1 MIKRKYWI
9 VSCIIVCLLAF
20 TLIGCKSKKQEQ
32 MKDVSAETPTVTA
45 SPAKDTTDASD
56 DTGIRDNLTA
66 LEVSKLMG
74 NGINLG
80 NTMEACNRP
89 DLGITAEV
97 STYETYWGMPV
108 TTQEIV
114 DNMKAAG
121 FDTLRIPVAWA
132 ENTMDYT
139 NGDYTIRKDYLD
151 RVEEIVNY
159 ALNNDMYV
167 VVNDHWDGGW
177 WAMFGSAKQETRDE
191 AMKLYTAM
199 WTQIAERFKNYSD
212 YLILESANEE
222 LGDALNNSDH
232 WSDSGTLSEDER
244 YQTVHKINQAFVDTV
259 RGTGGNNAQRF
270 LLIAGYNTGI
280 ENTCDDR
287 YIMPTDT
294 AKNKLLVS
302 VHYYNPWGYC
312 GTSSLPS
319 WGSAIEYQS
328 MNDKMALMKKFTDQG
343 YGVVFGEYMVARN
356 EDGSVKDNTTDF
368 LNNFLNNC
376 DMYGYVPL
384 LWDTSFRVNDFY
396 NDDVK
401 QLFKD
406 RSYTAQSSL
415 TDEEIVANAKTA
427 IEAATAAAS
436 TGENAS
442 IVADAQSA
450 DKSFAWIM
458 YNSGDQATA
467 YSIGDIYDPTSKTEG
482 IVATDMEVT
491 GAGTYTV
498 SLDFT
503 GTGAGFANSVVFS
516 AVGISNGELLYPG
529 YIINITDI
537 VINGE
542 SYLYSG
548 KPYTT
553 ADDDICTRT
562 NLYNMWVA
570 EVPED
575 ARIIDADLSEASPTI
590 LDPDTLGEV
599 KTISVTFDYG
609 PANE

>member
-1 MIKRKYWI
+1 M
-9 VSCIIVCLLAF
+9 
-20 TLIGCKSKKQEQ
+20 
-32 MKDVSAETPTVTA
+32 
-45 SPAKDTTDASD
+45 
-56 DTGIRDNLTA
+56 
-66 LEVSKLMG
+66 
-74 NGINLG
+74 
-80 NTMEACNRP
+80 
-89 DLGITAEV
+89 
-97 STYETYWGMPV
+97 
-108 TTQEIV
+108 
-114 DNMKAAG
+114 
-121 FDTLRIPVAWA
+121 
-132 ENTMDYT
+132 
-139 NGDYTIRKDYLD
+139 
-151 RVEEIVNY
+151 
-159 ALNNDMYV
+159 
-167 VVNDHWDGGW
+167 
-177 WAMFGSAKQETRDE
+177 
-191 AMKLYTAM
+191 
-199 WTQIAERFKNYSD
+199 
-212 YLILESANEE
+212 
-222 LGDALNNSDH
+222 
-232 WSDSGTLSEDER
+232 
-244 YQTVHKINQAFVDTV
+244 
-259 RGTGGNNAQRF
+259 
-270 LLIAGYNTGI
+270 
-280 ENTCDDR
+280 
-287 YIMPTDT
+287 
-294 AKNKLLVS
+294 
-302 VHYYNPWGYC
+302 
-312 GTSSLPS
+312 
-319 WGSAIEYQS
+319 
-328 MNDKMALMKKFTDQG
+328 
-343 YGVVFGEYMVARN
+343 
-356 EDGSVKDNTTDF
+356 
-368 LNNFLNNC
+368 
-376 DMYGYVPL
+376 
-384 LWDTSFRVNDFY
+384 NDFY

-458 YNSGDQATA
+458 YNSGDWATA

-562 NLYNMWVA
+562 NLYNMWVS